1 MILDTLQNGP
11 KYSSVH
17 PRFGKAFDFLLS
29 NDLSTLP
36 AGKIELE
43 GSDLVI
49 NVVDATGRTEDEA
62 RMETHCNFIDIQVPV
77 GDVEKMGW
85 KALSDLQTITSAYDT
100 EKDVT
105 FYADKA
111 TTMLAVQ
118 PMEFAIFFP
127 EDGHQPQI
135 ATGTFR
141 KIIVKVRV

>member
-1 MILDTLQNGP
+1 MILDILKNGP
-11 KYSSVH
+11 KYNNVH
-17 PRFGKAFDFLLS
+17 PRFGKAFEFLLS
-29 NDLSTLP
+29 NDLAAMP

-43 GSDLVI
+43 GQDLVI
-49 NVVDATGRTEDEA
+49 NVVDAIGRTEDQA
-62 RMETHCNFIDIQVPV
+62 RMETHCNYIDIQVPV
-77 GDVEKMGW
+77 GGIEKMGW
-85 KALSDLQTITSAYDT
+85 KALVNLHTITSAYDS

-111 TTMLAVQ
+111 TSMLAVQ

-135 ATGTFR
+135 AEGTFR